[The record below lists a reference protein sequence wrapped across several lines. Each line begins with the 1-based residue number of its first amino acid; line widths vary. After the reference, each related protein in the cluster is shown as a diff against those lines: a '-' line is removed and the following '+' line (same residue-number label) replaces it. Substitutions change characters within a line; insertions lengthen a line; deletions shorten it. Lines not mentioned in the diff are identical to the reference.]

1 MLFTINDLGFSIAGL
16 LLEGWLA
23 FAARCV
29 CALALLFIGW
39 VVSRWMQKK
48 LFPRLLKRSWHFAFT
63 HPLLES
69 FARPAARIAWYTG
82 MYLAL
87 RSLPWAIPGLAALLL
102 KAYRM
107 MLVFLIGTG
116 FYHASGIA
124 ALLLA
129 SSSEEVR
136 TNRTLLTLLDKVY
149 KVAVVVLCGAT
160 IAQESGLPVGS
171 VVASAGLIGLTIS
184 LAAQDMAKN
193 FFSGV
198 VILLDKPFS
207 IGDWITVGD
216 VEGEVVDINFRST
229 KVRAVDNS
237 IYILTNSTVSSATIN
252 NATLRNKRLYR
263 FTLGVTYDTTRP
275 QLEKLM
281 ADLDAMLKA
290 SPDTYEDTAFVRMT
304 GFGDSSINLMVSAY
318 LRTADYGVFLRMQND
333 LNLNIMDVMKAD
345 GVEFAFPSTTVYLEK
360 EGYVV
365 KIVNDGVSAINAFKQ
380 ENPDLTL
387 LDIMIPKLDG
397 WQVCREIRKF
407 SDKPIIMLTAK
418 GETFDKVLGLE
429 LGADDYVTKPFDTKE
444 VVARIKAV
452 LRRTAPASDTS
463 DVKEVNYDKLSINLT
478 NYEMKVNGV
487 SVDTPPKEL
496 ELIYHLASNPNR
508 VFTRDQLLDEVWGFD
523 YYGDSRTVDVHVKRL
538 REKLEGVSDKWTL
551 KTVWGVGYKFEL
563 LQ

>member
-39 VVSRWMQKK
+39 VVSRWMQKN

-216 VEGEVVDINFRST
+216 VEGEAGYTTLERTGVRPSLDVNGIWGGYTGEGT
-229 KVRAVDNS
+229 K
-237 IYILTNSTVSSATIN
+237 TVIPS
-252 NATLRNKRLYR
+252 
-263 FTLGVTYDTTRP
+263 
-275 QLEKLM
+275 
-281 ADLDAMLKA
+281 KA
-290 SPDTYEDTAFVRMT
+290 SAKISMRLVPNQDYRKISELFEKHFRAIAPESVKVVVKSLHGGMPYVAPTDMPAYKAAEKAVEATFGKKPLPFYSGGSIPIISGFESILGIKSLLI
-304 GFGDSSINLMVSAY
+304 GFGLAEDAIHSPNES
-318 LRTADYGVFLRMQND
+318 YGLEQFD
-333 LNLNIMDVMKAD
+333 K
-345 GVEFAFPSTTVYLEK
+345 GVETIPLFYKYFAESE
-360 EGYVV
+360 
-365 KIVNDGVSAINAFKQ
+365 
-380 ENPDLTL
+380 
-387 LDIMIPKLDG
+387 
-397 WQVCREIRKF
+397 
-407 SDKPIIMLTAK
+407 
-418 GETFDKVLGLE
+418 
-429 LGADDYVTKPFDTKE
+429 
-444 VVARIKAV
+444 
-452 LRRTAPASDTS
+452 
-463 DVKEVNYDKLSINLT
+463 
-478 NYEMKVNGV
+478 
-487 SVDTPPKEL
+487 
-496 ELIYHLASNPNR
+496 
-508 VFTRDQLLDEVWGFD
+508 
-523 YYGDSRTVDVHVKRL
+523 
-538 REKLEGVSDKWTL
+538 
-551 KTVWGVGYKFEL
+551 
-563 LQ
+563 